1 MAKKEL
7 GIKAK
12 GFIGAEL
19 TGMIISAIFILIC
32 VAVYIFHGNHIA
44 LLIMAIFF
52 LAMAIWTGYLAF
64 SNIKK
69 PRVILEYDRKGLY
82 IKGKTEIFVPYHKI
96 LKVLGVC
103 STGRYNK
110 YTFGVLHLT
119 TTDGKKYKI
128 GVIYDVEEVE
138 RKIKN
143 LMCGKY

>member
-1 MAKKEL
+1 MTRKEL

-12 GFIGAEL
+12 GFIGGEL
-19 TGMIISAIFILIC
+19 TGMIISAIFFLIL
-32 VAVYIFHGNHIA
+32 VTAYIFNENHIA
-44 LLIMAIFF
+44 FLLFAIFF

-96 LKVLGVC
+96 LKVIGLC

-119 TTDGKKYKI
+119 TTDGKKYKV

-143 LMCGKY
+143 LMCGK